1 MVLMEPEVR
10 ERFERIEAILEE
22 VAARQRAAEER
33 MEKAEQRWDKRFETT
48 RKLVEA
54 GIGIVNK
61 LGKRQLDLEK
71 AHKAFLDSF
80 RKGNGNGRMRR

>member
-1 MVLMEPEVR
+1 MEPEVR
-10 ERFERIEAILEE
+10 ERFERIEAILHEIA
-22 VAARQRAAEER
+22 VRHKAAEER
-33 MEKAEQRWDKRFETT
+33 MGKAEQKWDKRFEAT

-80 RKGNGNGRMRR
+80 RKGNGNGRPRG